1 MSISLQTNVSA
12 LRAQN
17 SLATSHTSLATSLQ
31 RLSSGYRINSA
42 ADDAAGMGISENLR
56 ADIRSLQQSV
66 RNASDGMSVVNV
78 AEGAMAEVGNILIR
92 MRELSEQSST
102 GTLGDDERGYLD
114 SEFQQLVLEITR
126 IAESTEFNGTHL
138 LDGTNASLEIQVGIG
153 TMSDSQVVLNLGSGM
168 TADNLGLNGINI
180 TTANDALSTMTAIIN
195 ATGLV
200 SAQRADFGSAQNR
213 LESTIRN
220 IAMSVENLSAAN
232 SRIRD
237 VDVALETS
245 SMTSMQ
251 ILQQAGVAVLAQAN
265 ATPPLALQLL
275 QR

>member
-1 MSISLQTNVSA
+1 
-12 LRAQN
+12 
-17 SLATSHTSLATSLQ
+17 
-31 RLSSGYRINSA
+31 
-42 ADDAAGMGISENLR
+42 
-56 ADIRSLQQSV
+56 
-66 RNASDGMSVVNV
+66 
-78 AEGAMAEVGNILIR
+78 
-92 MRELSEQSST
+92 
-102 GTLGDDERGYLD
+102 LGDDERGYLD
-114 SEFQQLVLEITR
+114 AEFQQLVLEITR

-168 TADNLGLNGINI
+168 TAVDLGLSGINI

-232 SRIRD
+232 SRISD

-265 ATPPLALQLL
+265 ATPQLALQLL